1 MNLKKIKLDLPKRW
15 QETSRSGNENQI
27 YIWLNHISPLTGV
40 DPKIRQDQTLPS
52 SSENIIITKVGV
64 PIAGSPPIKEIY
76 GGLIEAS
83 RALGLYQQAVKIE
96 GVYKTLTTTPG
107 FERPGESD
115 FSADISI
122 TQYQTAQI
130 AEQSFKN
137 MALMPT
143 KGFNVPLP
151 GGVQIPGMPKGTTFT
166 ELLESDIYEK
176 YMPEHLEKMKAQAEK
191 YASKEQLKKMK
202 EQIRK
207 VKELVSKEQL
217 EKMRTAIREVQK
229 ETAKIKQDFSKSG
242 IEFREGKYL
251 GCRAIYVKSENSKPE
266 SKPKPAL
273 PSRKTSFDTG
283 MGTGGGGYTVLD
295 PLPKISRPSQGKI
308 IYQAILVKDFIVT
321 GSLLWMVAS
330 LPPGNTPC
338 YSLTRTK
345 TKTHID
351 WVEGEKYKYIDIV
364 PIVSNIAQ
372 EGYFYK
378 EEVEGIIKKIITVVS
393 GFQN

>member
-1 MNLKKIKLDLPKRW
+1 MNLKKLKLNLPKKW

-27 YIWLNHISPLTGV
+27 YVWLNHITPLIDVG
-40 DPKIRQDQTLPS
+40 PKIRQDQTLPS
-52 SSENIIITKVGV
+52 SSENITITKVGV

-76 GGLIEAS
+76 GGLIGAS
-83 RALGLYQQAVKIE
+83 RAFGLYQQAVKIE
-96 GVYKTLTTTPG
+96 KVYKALTTTPG

-115 FSADISI
+115 LSADISV
-122 TQYQTAQI
+122 TKYQTEEI
-130 AEQSFKN
+130 AKQQFKN

-151 GGVQIPGMPKGTTFT
+151 GGVEIPGMPKGATFT

-176 YMPEHLEKMKAQAEK
+176 YMPEHLEKMKGQAEK

-202 EQIRK
+202 EQMRK
-207 VKELVSKEQL
+207 VKELISKKQL
-217 EKMRTAIREVQK
+217 EKMRSAIREVQK
-229 ETAKIKQDFSKSG
+229 ETAKVKQDFSKSG
-242 IEFREGKYL
+242 VEFREGKYL
-251 GCRAIYVKSENSKPE
+251 GCRAIYMESENSKPE

-273 PSRKTSFDTG
+273 PSRKTNSDTG
-283 MGTGGGGYTVLD
+283 MGAGGGYTVLD
-295 PLPKISRPSQGKI
+295 PLPKIFRPSQRKI
-308 IYQAILVKDFIVT
+308 IYQAILVKDFIIM

-330 LPPGNTPC
+330 LPPGDTPC

-345 TKTHID
+345 TKTHTN

-364 PIVSNIAQ
+364 PVVSDIAK

-378 EEVEGIIKKIITVVS
+378 EEVEGIIKKIITIVP
-393 GFQN
+393 GFQG